1 MIQQEEWS
9 ELRMNGWMA
18 RSYRLA
24 LGGICFGALA
34 ISGLPSRAE
43 EPLNLVGTWKGIA
56 QAVHVG
62 ANPYRPSE
70 QSGAN
75 FSSAT
80 IEFTFTITK
89 QQGNR
94 FSGQSSDGK
103 RIETLIGAI
112 SPSNK
117 NGIVLDDD
125 GQYLFTVRDNDT
137 LDACY
142 SHLTAS
148 SKVVACYEWKRVK

>member
-1 MIQQEEWS
+1 
-9 ELRMNGWMA
+9 MNGWMA
-18 RSYRLA
+18 RSCRFVLA
-24 LGGICFGALA
+24 GVCFGAFVTTGA
-34 ISGLPSRAE
+34 ASRAD
-43 EPLNLVGTWKGIA
+43 EPPNLVGTWKGIA
-56 QAVHVG
+56 QAVHTG
-62 ANPYRPSE
+62 TNPYRA
-70 QSGAN
+70 GATPEPN

-103 RIETLIGAI
+103 RTETLIGAI
-112 SPSNK
+112 SPSNR

-125 GQYLFTVRDNDT
+125 GQYVFTIRDSNT

-142 SHLTAS
+142 SHLNAS
-148 SKVVACYEWKRVK
+148 SKVVSCYEWKRIK